1 MSSYFPSPDDIDPAT
16 GLPKKK
22 KQQNA
27 VNQAWAPFANQIQ
40 SSLSA
45 NPQASFGPSS
55 QVDYGF
61 GGLGQFKIP
70 GAPDYRAL
78 IENDPAYSQFKL
90 DLGAQGVSDAAS
102 RAAQTQRAFT
112 LFGQVPDINTLPGL
126 NADFLNQDITPA
138 TRELA
143 QKNTDAGLS
152 IIARQDKAFKDQIR
166 TIKKALASRGLLE
179 SGETRH
185 QLQEAQL
192 GRDQARFDTS
202 DALSQLIAGLQQG
215 FAEAQRQRAAQQ
227 AQAAGEAQG
236 RVAQQYPAQA
246 VPAGGYA
253 LPAPPPASA
262 NVNPEVGT
270 RAGVGSMGAFA
281 RRAGQEAAN
290 APAGAAPPAFRNNLL
305 EEALKKYAG
314 L

>member
-1 MSSYFPSPDDIDPAT
+1 MSSLEYDPLT

-22 KQQNA
+22 SQQKPLSFT
-27 VNQAWAPFANQIQ
+27 QQQIQ
-40 SSLSA
+40 QSLAA
-45 NPQASFGPSS
+45 NPQAGFGPSP

-61 GGLGQFKIP
+61 GAMGGFKLP
-70 GAPDYRAL
+70 GAPDYASL
-78 IENDPAYSQFKL
+78 INNDPAYNQFKL

-152 IIARQDKAFKDQIR
+152 IIARQDKAFKDQVR
-166 TIKKALASRGLLE
+166 AIKNALASRGALR
-179 SGETRH
+179 SGEAAYS
-185 QLQEAQL
+185 LQEAQL
-192 GRDQARFDTS
+192 GRDQARFDTT

-227 AQAAGEAQG
+227 AQAAAEASG
-236 RVAQQYPAQA
+236 RVAQQYPATAPVGGNTAGQIS
-246 VPAGGYA
+246 AGGA
-253 LPAPPPASA
+253 QAAPRGFNPAPGYTPMPGE
-262 NVNPEVGT
+262 PT
-270 RAGVGSMGAFA
+270 FQ
-281 RRAGQEAAN
+281 GQPGPVKPLDLEAILRTV
-290 APAGAAPPAFRNNLL
+290 APPKPGEIRLPGGGGSLSYF
-305 EEALKKYAG
+305 G